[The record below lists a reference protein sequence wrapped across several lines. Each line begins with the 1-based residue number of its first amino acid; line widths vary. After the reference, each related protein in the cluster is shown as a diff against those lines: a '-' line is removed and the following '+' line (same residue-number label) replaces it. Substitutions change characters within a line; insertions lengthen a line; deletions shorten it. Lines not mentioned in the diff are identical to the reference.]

1 MGLKQHNTGRE
12 MAALER
18 VLSTDELESSLFLFL
33 KSGVEYKRRARNSS
47 TRNSSRMS
55 LTTTIMDVMTGD
67 FTNIKTLI
75 SVSRC
80 SKQANKT
87 LNPIIARKTEN
98 AREMRQLMFD
108 IFPTI
113 KDVPTIEDADVAM
126 LQFLGNMPGMSAQE
140 ECRAVLLRIASS
152 GNLSGIGRETYY
164 LPAIGN
170 VSGAAA
176 YYCVLLIRYFMGF
189 SRPVVLVIHSIGHIM
204 DLSSR
209 EPEPYDYID
218 TMRKE
223 LRTCKGRKNILAAIH
238 EWRLAGP
245 QYAQHHRLNAV
256 ADIARGSFAVVRDQ
270 ITSNL

>member
-1 MGLKQHNTGRE
+1 
-12 MAALER
+12 
-18 VLSTDELESSLFLFL
+18 
-33 KSGVEYKRRARNSS
+33 
-47 TRNSSRMS
+47 
-55 LTTTIMDVMTGD
+55 MTGD
-67 FTNIKTLI
+67 YFTNIKTLI

-113 KDVPTIEDADVAM
+113 KGVPTIEDADLAM
-126 LQFLGNMPGMSAQE
+126 LQFLGHMPGLSAQE
-140 ECRAVLLRIASS
+140 ESRAVLIRVASS
-152 GNLSGIGRETYY
+152 GNLSGIGRETYYYY

-176 YYCVLLIRYFMGF
+176 YYCMLLIRYFMGF
-189 SRPVVLVIHSIGHIM
+189 SRPVVLVSHSVGHIM

-209 EPEPYDYID
+209 EPEPYDLIG
-218 TMRKE
+218 TMRVE
-223 LRTCKGRKNILAAIH
+223 LRSCRGRKNILAAIH

-245 QYAQHHRLNAV
+245 AYSQSRRLDDL
-256 ADIARGSFAVVRDQ
+256 ADIARGSFAVVRDR
-270 ITSNL
+270 IESDL